1 MKKTKKMLASH
12 AGSEHS
18 GGGALGLFRWEQDRR
33 KPGVYGSGIGR
44 WQ

>member
-1 MKKTKKMLASH
+1 MKKTKKMLA
-12 AGSEHS
+12 AMLEHS